1 MKNVSYTCKTENI
14 STMKSYRKLFME
26 GLTFNGKEYHSKSYI
41 MSYHDLVKDILDG
54 VHGDVP
60 SPNVLKKMFGSTVY
74 EDYGKMPQGV
84 ITRRLYEPLGD
95 IYVTKNIGIGGIN
108 SVIERIAKYM
118 GKEAVVR

>member
-1 MKNVSYTCKTENI
+1 
-14 STMKSYRKLFME
+14 MKSYRKLFME
-26 GLTFNGKEYHSKSYI
+26 GFTFNGKDYHSKSYI

-54 VHGDVP
+54 VHGDLP
-60 SPNVLKKMFGSTVY
+60 SSKELKKMFGSTVY
-74 EDYGKMPQGV
+74 KDYGDIPTGV
-84 ITRRLYEPLGD
+84 VTRRLYEPLGD